1 MALYPAQL
9 QTLKTAILAAVL
21 VALSIGA
28 SAQSLTDAQV
38 DTLRTNILA
47 DPALA
52 PKCVP
57 FGDGPYDIAAAYNLP
72 ASPAY
77 TIWRATYTPDLKAA
91 AIDNG
96 ITQLDG
102 LTASKREVLLWWA
115 NRTHDARLAATQ
127 SAMNDM
133 TGSQNTLKAALQDG
147 AKRAASRFER
157 VYATGTGSAAA
168 PGTSTVDGALAVNDV
183 LRACNQ

>member
-1 MALYPAQL
+1 MIRRIFIGMALAAASLGAMAQ
-9 QTLKTAILAAVL
+9 A
-21 VALSIGA
+21 
-28 SAQSLTDAQV
+28 LTDQQV
-38 DTLRTNILA
+38 ATLRTNILA

-57 FGDGPYDIAAAYNLP
+57 FGDGPFDIAAAYNLP

-77 TIWRATYTPDLKAA
+77 TIWRAAYTPDQKAA

-102 LTASKREVLLWWA
+102 LTGSKREVLLWWA
-115 NRTHDARLAATQ
+115 NRTHDARLASTQ
-127 SAMNDM
+127 AAMIDM

-147 AKRAASRFER
+147 AKRPATRAER
-157 VYATGTGSAAA
+157 VFAAGTGSAAS
-168 PGTSTVDGALAVNDV
+168 PGVSAIDGALSVNDV
-183 LRACNQ
+183 QRACNQ